1 MTVLGRA
8 NASSPASPRY
18 LVAHLPGTTRAF
30 IPGMAT
36 AQIRKPSVKHT
47 AVNAAVARALAPAA
61 KKALPA
67 KPPAVVAKAA
77 AKPVDNTPAKG
88 KANPRVDKIDKSPVN
103 KTSEV
108 ATTAPASKRLPAKS
122 VELKGPTV
130 SAGPTAKTLAEE
142 TSDRKKPKRVTKS
155 AADAMAEKR
164 RQYAEQF
171 FPYIEKVARRLAR
184 RLPAHVEIDDLVSSG
199 VIGLMEAAERFDPN
213 RVDRFEAFAE
223 FRIRGAMLDDL
234 RSRDTLS
241 RDMRRLSNELREA
254 TRKLESQLGRTPD
267 QEELAAKLG
276 VKVDELYAR
285 QQKLSGSSVVGI
297 DDAGPDFLER
307 TCDESSPDPFELTS
321 HRETLGRLVEG
332 IGGLPDKMQQVIS
345 LYYIENLNLKEIG
358 TVLGVTESRVCQ
370 IHGEATR
377 RLRETLTDLDEAA
390 A

>member
-1 MTVLGRA
+1 
-8 NASSPASPRY
+8 
-18 LVAHLPGTTRAF
+18 
-30 IPGMAT
+30 MAT
-36 AQIRKPSVKHT
+36 AQIRKTSVSKIPGVT
-47 AVNAAVARALAPAA
+47 EALSRALAPTN
-61 KKALPA
+61 KKAVTTKQTA
-67 KPPAVVAKAA
+67 SKAVEKQPPATKSKVVKAA
-77 AKPVDNTPAKG
+77 AKKISAKASALVA
-88 KANPRVDKIDKSPVN
+88 KA
-103 KTSEV
+103 SE
-108 ATTAPASKRLPAKS
+108 SERLPAKR
-122 VELKGPTV
+122 V
-130 SAGPTAKTLAEE
+130 TAKAAPVAAKTAVIE
-142 TSDRKKPKRVTKS
+142 TAARKKPKKVTKT
-155 AADAMAEKR
+155 AAELMAEKR

-267 QEELAAKLG
+267 QEELAKKLG
-276 VKVDELYAR
+276 VEVEELYSR

-307 TCDESSPDPFELTS
+307 TCDETSPDPFEMTS
-321 HRETLGRLVEG
+321 HRETLGRLVQG
-332 IGGLPDKMQQVIS
+332 IGSLPEKMQQVLS

-358 TVLGVTESRVCQ
+358 SVLGVTESRVCQ

-377 RLRETLTDLDEAA
+377 RLREQLTDLDEAA

>member
-1 MTVLGRA
+1 MTVSGHV
-8 NASSPASPRY
+8 NAPSPASPRY
-18 LVAHLPGTTRAF
+18 LVANLPGTTRAV

-67 KPPAVVAKAA
+67 KPPAVTKAVVAKAT
-77 AKPVDNTPAKG
+77 AKP
-88 KANPRVDKIDKSPVN
+88 NPRLDKIDKSPVN
-103 KTSEV
+103 KTSV
-108 ATTAPASKRLPAKS
+108 AATTPQASKRLPAKS
-122 VELKGPTV
+122 VEVKASTV
-130 SAGPTAKTLAEE
+130 STGPTAKTLAEE
-142 TSDRKKPKRVTKS
+142 TSDRKKPKRVTNS

-276 VKVDELYAR
+276 VEVDELYAR

-332 IGGLPDKMQQVIS
+332 IGGLPDKMQQVLS